1 LPDRRIAGR
10 ASATAPLA
18 AATPIDHVRAM
29 SLSESDLRFL
39 ERRRGRSHV
48 GLYVLPGLLVLLLGL
63 WIGLFSWWPLA
74 INPMHAAIYY
84 EGMVI
89 EKGTVTTYA
98 ITVAVLLNALLL
110 VLSAALVFA
119 LFWARSERR
128 YLKLLA
134 RLPEGEANAA
144 GVEPRAS

>member
-1 LPDRRIAGR
+1 
-10 ASATAPLA
+10 
-18 AATPIDHVRAM
+18 
-29 SLSESDLRFL
+29 
-39 ERRRGRSHV
+39 
-48 GLYVLPGLLVLLLGL
+48 LLLIGV

-110 VLSAALVFA
+110 LLSAAVTLA
-119 LFWARSERR
+119 LLWARSERR

-134 RLPEGEANAA
+134 RLRDSDSAA
-144 GVEPRAS
+144 PSSAPRLP

>member
-1 LPDRRIAGR
+1 M
-10 ASATAPLA
+10 T
-18 AATPIDHVRAM
+18 
-29 SLSESDLRFL
+29 LSDGDLRFL
-39 ERRRGRSHV
+39 ERRRGRTHV
-48 GLYVLPGLLVLLLGL
+48 GLYVLPVLLVILLGG

-84 EGMVI
+84 EGMSI

-110 VLSAALVFA
+110 LLSISLAFA
-119 LFWARSERR
+119 LLWARSERR

-134 RLPEGEANAA
+134 RLREGDTAA
-144 GVEPRAS
+144 QAAPPHVP

>member
-1 LPDRRIAGR
+1 LP
-10 ASATAPLA
+10 ASRGLT
-18 AATPIDHVRAM
+18 TFQAM
-29 SLSESDLRFL
+29 TLSEADLRFI
-39 ERRRGRSHV
+39 ERRRGRTHL
-48 GLYVLPGLLVLLLGL
+48 GLYVLPALLVLLIGL

-89 EKGTVTTYA
+89 QKGTVTTYA
-98 ITVAVLLNALLL
+98 ITVAVLLNVLLL
-110 VLSAALVFA
+110 ISSVTLTLC

-134 RLPEGEANAA
+134 RLREVEAREQNPEAA
-144 GVEPRAS
+144 TAKTLPGAP